1 MVLLPGT
8 FVMATACGETQQSW
22 VSPRLLGSQVS
33 AVPVVTPKW
42 LLLPQHFSVSSSS
55 TAHVRWLPR
64 ATCLT
69 LFEPLPS

>member
-8 FVMATACGETQQSW
+8 PVMATAWGETQQSW
-22 VSPRLLGSQVS
+22 VSSVLKGSQVS
-33 AVPVVTPKW
+33 AVPVAPKL